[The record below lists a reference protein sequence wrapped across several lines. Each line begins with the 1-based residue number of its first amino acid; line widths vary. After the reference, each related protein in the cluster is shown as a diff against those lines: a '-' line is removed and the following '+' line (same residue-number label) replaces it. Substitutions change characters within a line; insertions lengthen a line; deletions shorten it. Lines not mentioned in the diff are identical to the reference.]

1 MQRVAL
7 AKCRVE
13 RWRGPGFDDADV
25 SIAPPK
31 IPYGGFSPVRLQ
43 GQRVRRGLPS
53 QRPGEACARI
63 PRSTDTFT
71 PPFAHVH
78 HRAAAWLCVQDKPA
92 PSVSRCTRGPASLP
106 QGSLAPAGVVLSPA
120 LIAYYD
126 PIRQSRGHAAIS
138 PPCGLYAAPS
148 LCRHA
153 EATHETFPTFTAA
166 LSTRAVDHTPVGPSR
181 APVTLA
187 ARYQASSTS
196 QRVATHEYPSLPA
209 IPDGVKHFGAASFA
223 SCCGPY
229 VYLALLT
236 GYDAVRPRA
245 PHRAFAELC
254 HSRLV
259 RKTSPP
265 PGESQARWANGKPP
279 IVGTCTRQV
288 TAASEAAREA
298 RFKSTGR
305 WARGARVP
313 RSRSGRPRP
322 ARNRE
327 L

>member
-1 MQRVAL
+1 MMPTSPSPPLKFRTVGFPQYGFKASVSDGVFRRSGPVKRV
-7 AKCRVE
+7 
-13 RWRGPGFDDADV
+13 P
-25 SIAPPK
+25 
-31 IPYGGFSPVRLQ
+31 
-43 GQRVRRGLPS
+43 
-53 QRPGEACARI
+53 RI

-288 TAASEAAREA
+288 TAASEAARE
-298 RFKSTGR
+298 TGFTLSILR
-305 WARGARVP
+305 HHRQRDNT
-313 RSRSGRPRP
+313 R
-322 ARNRE
+322 
-327 L
+327 